1 MLVKTKLGLPGNGK
15 GRLSHVTLPIRTG
28 LPRVVDLKNFKS
40 EESRQGR
47 LPFIPITPFKD
58 LATINDNLG
67 FDNIKTSYTYKFL
80 TYTKTMTTHK
90 KIPKFSL
97 VHVKYTLIYIVLI
110 PLINWSFTWAPMIQL
125 PLVPEWAFN
134 PVTVV
139 TGLVLVARDFSQR
152 EIGHEVLIAMCLA
165 LFLTFVTSGGALALA
180 SGAAFLIS
188 ELIDYALFTLTSYKL
203 STRVLLSS
211 SMAAPIDTLAFLY
224 GASFIRDA
232 QLTIPNISMSIAGKM
247 FGAIIIWALIKHR
260 LEGNRV

>member
-1 MLVKTKLGLPGNGK
+1 M
-15 GRLSHVTLPIRTG
+15 
-28 LPRVVDLKNFKS
+28 DLKNFKS

-47 LPFIPITPFKD
+47 FPFIPITPFKD

-67 FDNIKTSYTYKFL
+67 FDNIKTSYTYKF
-80 TYTKTMTTHK
+80 THVYINYDNTTKINIQK
-90 KIPKFSL
+90 LSL
-97 VHVKYTLIYIVLI
+97 YHVKYTLIYIVLI
-110 PLINWSFTWAPMIQL
+110 PLINWSFTWAPMVQL
-125 PLVPEWAFN
+125 PLVPDWAFN

-152 EIGHEVLIAMCLA
+152 EIGHEVLIAMGLA

-211 SMAAPIDTLAFLY
+211 SLAAPVDT
-224 GASFIRDA
+224 
-232 QLTIPNISMSIAGKM
+232 AG
-247 FGAIIIWALIKHR
+247 FSLWR
-260 LEGNRV
+260 